1 MGTSGRSMPPALA
14 PSPAPAHPTRRG
26 TQRRWYPELL
36 ARADATCSCL
46 PSKLEYEARKPEPSC
61 APWHKN
67 GLQTPWLQPAAC
79 TAGSKD
85 LFGARGDCRPA
96 RAVKL
101 RTRDAAATQHFGRTH
116 PRPAR
121 CLSRD
126 AVGRPRPPVPASPT
140 RLKGHEQRE
149 AWTAGKRCGEGKI
162 DATLRET
169 HVALAQPQ
177 GEVWNR

>member
-1 MGTSGRSMPPALA
+1 MP
-14 PSPAPAHPTRRG
+14 
-26 TQRRWYPELL
+26 L
-36 ARADATCSCL
+36 ARVCL
-46 PSKLEYEARKPEPSC
+46 RNWNMRHASRNLRARLGTRMGC
-61 APWHKN
+61 R
-67 GLQTPWLQPAAC
+67 LR
-79 TAGSKD
+79 GSNQQRARLGPKTF
-85 LFGARGDCRPA
+85 FGARGDCRPA

-177 GEVWNR
+177 GEVCLDAHGSCYFFTEVEAVSNYANSIYNRCKHDLWHL